1 MDYKVTIDNFDGP
14 LDLLLHL
21 IKSSDIDIYDISIE
35 EISKQYLDYIQ
46 AMKELN
52 LDVASEYLVM
62 ASELM
67 VIKSMLLL
75 PQTKLEDEDYEED
88 PREQLI
94 QRLIEYKQYKE
105 LVDDFKT
112 LEEERKKT
120 FSKESSDLQ
129 QYKRD
134 NDEIDLGDTT
144 LNDLILAFQKFL
156 ERKQLD
162 KPLNTTIT
170 KKEYSIQQRSREIK
184 DFLKVKKNIEFSEL
198 FEEFNRGY
206 IVVTFLSVLD
216 LAKKHDLIIKQENN
230 FQKIYLSTR
239 ESD

>member
-94 QRLIEYKQYKE
+94 QE
-105 LVDDFKT
+105 V
-112 LEEERKKT
+112 
-120 FSKESSDLQ
+120 
-129 QYKRD
+129 
-134 NDEIDLGDTT
+134 N
-144 LNDLILAFQKFL
+144 
-156 ERKQLD
+156 
-162 KPLNTTIT
+162 
-170 KKEYSIQQRSREIK
+170 
-184 DFLKVKKNIEFSEL
+184 
-198 FEEFNRGY
+198 
-206 IVVTFLSVLD
+206 
-216 LAKKHDLIIKQENN
+216 
-230 FQKIYLSTR
+230 
-239 ESD
+239 